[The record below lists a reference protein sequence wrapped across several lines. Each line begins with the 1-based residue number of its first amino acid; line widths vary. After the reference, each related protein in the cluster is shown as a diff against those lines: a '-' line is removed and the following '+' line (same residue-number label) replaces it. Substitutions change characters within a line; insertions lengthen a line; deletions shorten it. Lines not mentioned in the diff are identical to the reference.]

1 MLFWRICWI
10 IRIFVRVIDMQD
22 ENIFKMS
29 EAADP
34 EIKDVPT
41 LNILICYLLYKINK
55 PVEREHLYEIAVS
68 TGLINY
74 FYYQDSIDYLV
85 KNGCISIEKNAAG
98 VDCYILQAKG
108 KICAKQLKTYA
119 PKSYRDN
126 LVLAALRYF
135 ARLKYEQEIKI
146 EYIPAENGYYTHV
159 RCLDLKCDLM
169 DLKLYAPDLTQAK
182 LLGEK
187 IMLNPSGFY
196 GKVIDLALSNEEV
209 PYDLTDN

>member
-1 MLFWRICWI
+1 
-10 IRIFVRVIDMQD
+10 MQD

-29 EAADP
+29 EVADTA
-34 EIKDVPT
+34 IKDVPT
-41 LNILICYLLYKINK
+41 LNILLCYLLYKINK
-55 PVEREHLYEIAVS
+55 PVEIEHLYEIAVS
-68 TGLINY
+68 TGLVNY
-74 FYYQDSIDYLV
+74 FYYQDSLDYLI
-85 KNGCISIEKNAAG
+85 KNDCIIVEKNKNDI
-98 VDCYILQAKG
+98 DCFCLQPKG
-108 KICAKQLKTYA
+108 LVCAKQLKTYA
-119 PKSYRDN
+119 PKSYRDK

-146 EYIPAENGYYTHV
+146 EYIPIENGYYTHV

-169 DLKLYAPDLTQAK
+169 DLKLYAPDITQAK

-196 GKVIDLALSNEEV
+196 GKVIELALSNEEV

>member
-1 MLFWRICWI
+1 
-10 IRIFVRVIDMQD
+10 MQD
-22 ENIFKMS
+22 GNILKMA

-41 LNILICYLLYKINK
+41 LNILICYLLYKIDK
-55 PVEREHLYEIAVS
+55 PVEVEHLYDIAVS
-68 TGLINY
+68 TGLVNY
-74 FYYQDSIDYLV
+74 FYYQDSIDYLL
-85 KNGCISIEKNAAG
+85 KNACISINKDENG
-98 VDCYILQAKG
+98 VEFYVLQQRG
-108 KICAKQLKTYA
+108 LECAKQLKKYA
-119 PKSYRDN
+119 PKSYRDK

-135 ARLKYEQEIKI
+135 ARLKYEQQIKI
-146 EYIPAENGYYTHV
+146 EYIPIESGGYYTSV
-159 RCLDLKCDLM
+159 RCLDTRCDLM

-196 GKVIDLALSNEEV
+196 GKVIELALSNEEV